1 MANLVIIE
9 SPTKATSLKSY
20 LGSGYK
26 VMASVGHVRDLP
38 KSSLAVDTE
47 HNFEPHFINIRGKGE
62 LIKELQKEAKKAN
75 TVYLATDPDRE
86 GEAIAWHLCTALKL
100 DPQKAKRITFNE
112 VTKGAVK
119 AAIKAPRQI
128 DMNLV
133 NSQVARRVLDRI
145 VGYKLSPYLWKT
157 VRSGISAGRVQSV
170 ATRIIVEREE
180 EINKFVPKEYWTVT
194 ALLKSNE
201 GKVFSARFFG
211 IDGKKTELNCKEEAD
226 KVTSAVNDRL
236 FRVVSV
242 KKAVK
247 LRHPAP
253 PFTTSTLQQDANRK
267 LSFSSAKTMKVAQEL
282 YEGVNLGSHNGGV
295 SGLITYMRTDSV
307 RVSDEAYAATVSY
320 ITESMG
326 KEYLPERRR
335 IYKTKSGAQ
344 DAHEAIRP
352 VNPSLHP
359 DAVKSVLS
367 ADQYKLYKLIWAR
380 FVASQMASAKF
391 DTVQADLDCSGYR
404 FKAAGSH
411 LRFNGYLTVYEDG
424 DGDESDSLLPA
435 LIENQQLPSEAIKA
449 EQHFTEPPARFNEGS
464 LVKFLEEKGIGRPST
479 FATIVTTIIQR
490 GYVKHEGKS
499 LVPTDLGVVT
509 TKLMLEH
516 FPDIVSY
523 DFTAHMEEQLDDIE
537 NGGKDMVSLLSD
549 FYKPFEEHLEKAM
562 KEADEQKI
570 RVVPEETDIF
580 CEKCGARMVVKNG
593 RFGRFAACPN
603 YPECRN
609 TKPLEKDGKTLKE
622 QKKPEIVSGMVC
634 EKCGGPM
641 VQREGRYGSFFACAN
656 YPKCTYTKQPVNEL
670 EVHCPLCGK
679 KLVTKRGKN
688 RSVFYSCSGYPE
700 CSFSSWDLPTRE
712 KCPRC
717 GGMLFVKKG
726 KNLLVCHNKD
736 CAYTAP
742 YEPKAQGGDTLQT
755 EEKQ

>member
-62 LIKELQKEAKKAN
+62 LIKELQKEAKKAT

-226 KVTSAVNDRL
+226 KVTSAVNGRL

-326 KEYLPERRR
+326 KEYLPDSRR

-509 TKLMLEH
+509 TRLMLEH
-516 FPDIVSY
+516 FPDIVGY

-570 RVVPEETDIF
+570 RVAPEETDIF

-622 QKKPEIVSGMVC
+622 PKEPEIVSGMVC

-641 VQREGRYGSFFACAN
+641 VQRDATAVSSPAPIIPNAPTPNSLSMSWRYTVPCAA
-656 YPKCTYTKQPVNEL
+656 K
-670 EVHCPLCGK
+670 
-679 KLVTKRGKN
+679 
-688 RSVFYSCSGYPE
+688 
-700 CSFSSWDLPTRE
+700 SW
-712 KCPRC
+712 
-717 GGMLFVKKG
+717 
-726 KNLLVCHNKD
+726 
-736 CAYTAP
+736 
-742 YEPKAQGGDTLQT
+742 
-755 EEKQ
+755 

>member
-62 LIKELQKEAKKAN
+62 LIQELQKEAKKAT

-226 KVTSAVNDRL
+226 KVTSAVNGRL

-326 KEYLPERRR
+326 KEYLPDSRR

-509 TKLMLEH
+509 TRLMLEH
-516 FPDIVSY
+516 FPDIVGY

-570 RVVPEETDIF
+570 RLAPEETDIF

-622 QKKPEIVSGMVC
+622 PKEPEIVSGMVC

-670 EVHCPLCGK
+670 EVHCPLCSK

-700 CSFSSWDLPTRE
+700 CSFSSWDLPTKE

-742 YEPKAQGGDTLQT
+742 YEPKAHGGDTLQT

>member
-62 LIKELQKEAKKAN
+62 LIKELQKEAKKAT

-226 KVTSAVNDRL
+226 KVTSAVNGRL

-326 KEYLPERRR
+326 KEYLPDSRR

-509 TKLMLEH
+509 TRLMLEH
-516 FPDIVSY
+516 FPDIVGY

-570 RVVPEETDIF
+570 RVAPEETDIF

-603 YPECRN
+603 YPEYQAFGKGRKNPEGTKRARN
-609 TKPLEKDGKTLKE
+609 RIGHGL
-622 QKKPEIVSGMVC
+622 
-634 EKCGGPM
+634 
-641 VQREGRYGSFFACAN
+641 REVRRPYGSAGGTLRQFLRLRQLSQMHLHQTAC
-656 YPKCTYTKQPVNEL
+656 Q
-670 EVHCPLCGK
+670 
-679 KLVTKRGKN
+679 
-688 RSVFYSCSGYPE
+688 
-700 CSFSSWDLPTRE
+700 
-712 KCPRC
+712 
-717 GGMLFVKKG
+717 
-726 KNLLVCHNKD
+726 
-736 CAYTAP
+736 
-742 YEPKAQGGDTLQT
+742 
-755 EEKQ
+755 

>member
-62 LIKELQKEAKKAN
+62 LIKELQKEAKKAT

-226 KVTSAVNDRL
+226 KVTSAVNGRL

-326 KEYLPERRR
+326 KEYLPDSRR

-380 FVASQMASAKF
+380 FVASQNGLCQIRHRASG
-391 DTVQADLDCSGYR
+391 SGL
-404 FKAAGSH
+404 
-411 LRFNGYLTVYEDG
+411 LRLPLQSRRKPSALQRL
-424 DGDESDSLLPA
+424 SDSL
-435 LIENQQLPSEAIKA
+435 
-449 EQHFTEPPARFNEGS
+449 
-464 LVKFLEEKGIGRPST
+464 
-479 FATIVTTIIQR
+479 
-490 GYVKHEGKS
+490 
-499 LVPTDLGVVT
+499 
-509 TKLMLEH
+509 
-516 FPDIVSY
+516 
-523 DFTAHMEEQLDDIE
+523 
-537 NGGKDMVSLLSD
+537 
-549 FYKPFEEHLEKAM
+549 
-562 KEADEQKI
+562 
-570 RVVPEETDIF
+570 
-580 CEKCGARMVVKNG
+580 
-593 RFGRFAACPN
+593 
-603 YPECRN
+603 
-609 TKPLEKDGKTLKE
+609 
-622 QKKPEIVSGMVC
+622 
-634 EKCGGPM
+634 
-641 VQREGRYGSFFACAN
+641 
-656 YPKCTYTKQPVNEL
+656 
-670 EVHCPLCGK
+670 
-679 KLVTKRGKN
+679 
-688 RSVFYSCSGYPE
+688 
-700 CSFSSWDLPTRE
+700 
-712 KCPRC
+712 
-717 GGMLFVKKG
+717 
-726 KNLLVCHNKD
+726 
-736 CAYTAP
+736 
-742 YEPKAQGGDTLQT
+742 
-755 EEKQ
+755 

>member
-1 MANLVIIE
+1 
-9 SPTKATSLKSY
+9 
-20 LGSGYK
+20 
-26 VMASVGHVRDLP
+26 
-38 KSSLAVDTE
+38 
-47 HNFEPHFINIRGKGE
+47 
-62 LIKELQKEAKKAN
+62 
-75 TVYLATDPDRE
+75 
-86 GEAIAWHLCTALKL
+86 
-100 DPQKAKRITFNE
+100 
-112 VTKGAVK
+112 
-119 AAIKAPRQI
+119 
-128 DMNLV
+128 
-133 NSQVARRVLDRI
+133 
-145 VGYKLSPYLWKT
+145 
-157 VRSGISAGRVQSV
+157 
-170 ATRIIVEREE
+170 
-180 EINKFVPKEYWTVT
+180 
-194 ALLKSNE
+194 
-201 GKVFSARFFG
+201 
-211 IDGKKTELNCKEEAD
+211 
-226 KVTSAVNDRL
+226 
-236 FRVVSV
+236 
-242 KKAVK
+242 
-247 LRHPAP
+247 
-253 PFTTSTLQQDANRK
+253 
-267 LSFSSAKTMKVAQEL
+267 
-282 YEGVNLGSHNGGV
+282 
-295 SGLITYMRTDSV
+295 
-307 RVSDEAYAATVSY
+307 
-320 ITESMG
+320 
-326 KEYLPERRR
+326 
-335 IYKTKSGAQ
+335 
-344 DAHEAIRP
+344 
-352 VNPSLHP
+352 
-359 DAVKSVLS
+359 
-367 ADQYKLYKLIWAR
+367 
-380 FVASQMASAKF
+380 MASAKF

-509 TKLMLEH
+509 TRLMLEH
-516 FPDIVSY
+516 FPDIVGY

-570 RVVPEETDIF
+570 RVAPEETDIF

-622 QKKPEIVSGMVC
+622 PKEPEIVSGMVC

-700 CSFSSWDLPTRE
+700 CSFSSWDLPTKE

-742 YEPKAQGGDTLQT
+742 YEPKAHGGDTLQT

>member
-62 LIKELQKEAKKAN
+62 LIKELQKEAKKAT

-226 KVTSAVNDRL
+226 KVTSAVNGRL

-326 KEYLPERRR
+326 KEYLPDSRR

-509 TKLMLEH
+509 TRLMLEH
-516 FPDIVSY
+516 FPDIVGY

-570 RVVPEETDIF
+570 RVAPEETDIF

-622 QKKPEIVSGMVC
+622 PKEPEIVSGMVC

-688 RSVFYSCSGYPE
+688 RSVFYSSAAIPNAVFPPGICRPRRNAPGAAE
-700 CSFSSWDLPTRE
+700 CSL
-712 KCPRC
+712 
-717 GGMLFVKKG
+717 
-726 KNLLVCHNKD
+726 
-736 CAYTAP
+736 
-742 YEPKAQGGDTLQT
+742 
-755 EEKQ
+755 